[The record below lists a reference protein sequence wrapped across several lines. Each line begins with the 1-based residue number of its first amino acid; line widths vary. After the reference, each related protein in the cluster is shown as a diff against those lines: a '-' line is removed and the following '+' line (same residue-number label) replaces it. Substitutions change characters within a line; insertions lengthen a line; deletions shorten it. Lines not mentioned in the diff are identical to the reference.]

1 MLKPVTRC
9 AVDPNA
15 TNALITKIS
24 AASIHREPRDTVV
37 RVVGPTLAAMNALD
51 VTDLVE
57 FLQRQESVS
66 GVQRVIAETAPFLLA
81 HDDTQ
86 AVVLDRGRGVFVPLT
101 HDETSMLL
109 LQRSSERPALATA
122 ATACLARAREGA
134 AVEIEVGTVLT
145 FLGAAWINDAL
156 MMAARDA
163 AARGARLVFLL
174 YDLTPAMEAGHTAAV
189 NRLFDRYLNLITQC
203 ASAVPAISES
213 SRRDYEFHCT
223 QQRTAAPPGE
233 VTGLPCGLTPGQYDT
248 TESPWPRPYAL
259 LVGTVESRKNHIVAL
274 RAWQQMIEQIGADAV
289 PDLVCV
295 GRLGWHAN
303 EFLHEYVMTRGLGG
317 KVSLLSTSVPD
328 EELARFYAHAQ
339 FTVYP
344 SRYEGWG
351 LPVSE
356 SIAFGKLPIVASN
369 SSLAEAG
376 RDLAVYVETGSASAL
391 ADAVRRHGLGRAAR
405 EAHEARIAADASA
418 PITWARVAD
427 IIRTDMDRAAAAKG
441 RQPVFPEIELNR
453 EYMLS
458 VPQPA
463 PDGGHAD
470 KYLAHLQSE
479 GLTPMFGQPRGE
491 RDFEVVDPA
500 VVGELGSPQ
509 TWGVELRPGRRVD
522 VRLRRPADGP
532 LTLLMATRSMP
543 GVAVL
548 DAVGPGGPSRQEVY
562 LGSVVSLALGDGAA
576 GEPAQVSITVLDAH
590 DSVEG
595 FLGLRSFAVVLADD
609 LRAEVAAQRSAAQA
623 LRQELDFI
631 QGTRSWKVTAPL
643 RKMKGRGAN

>member
-1 MLKPVTRC
+1 M
-9 AVDPNA
+9 
-15 TNALITKIS
+15 
-24 AASIHREPRDTVV
+24 
-37 RVVGPTLAAMNALD
+37 
-51 VTDLVE
+51 E

-81 HDDTQ
+81 HDDIR

-101 HDETSMLL
+101 LDETSMLL
-109 LQRSSERPALATA
+109 LQHSSDRPALVAA
-122 ATACLARAREGA
+122 ATASLARAREGA
-134 AVEIEVGTVLT
+134 PLEIEDGTVLT

-163 AARGARLVFLL
+163 QARGARLVFLL
-174 YDLTPAMEAGHTAAV
+174 YDLTPVLEAGHTAAV

-223 QQRTAAPPGE
+223 QQRTPAPPGG

-248 TESPWPRPYAL
+248 SESPWPRPYAL

-274 RAWQQMIEQIGADAV
+274 RAWQQMIEQIGAEAV
-289 PDLVCV
+289 PDLVCI

-303 EFLHEYVMTRGLGG
+303 EFLHEYVMTQGLGG

-391 ADAVRRHGLGRAAR
+391 ADAVRRHGLGRVAR
-405 EAHEARIAADASA
+405 EAHEARIAADSST

-441 RQPVFPEIELNR
+441 RQPVFPEVELNR
-453 EYMLS
+453 EYMLA

-562 LGSVVSLALGDGAA
+562 LGSVVSLALGDGMA
-576 GEPAQVSITVLDAH
+576 GDPAQVSITVLDAH

-595 FLGLRSFAVVLADD
+595 FLGLRSFAVVLAGD
-609 LRAEVAAQRSAAQA
+609 LRAEVAAQRAAAQA

-643 RKMKGRGAN
+643 RKMKGRGAS